1 MDAAVTAE
9 AGSSSGLLEWKGN
22 RKENI
27 VPWAVQLSVF
37 PEAAA
42 FFEADGMWTYGSCAT
57 PTSASCPTFDS
68 SGDPVIPEALDVR

>member
-1 MDAAVTAE
+1 MGAAVTAE

-42 FFEADGMWTYGSCAT
+42 FFEADGM
-57 PTSASCPTFDS
+57 
-68 SGDPVIPEALDVR
+68 